1 MSAVSSQGHELK
13 ALTHARI
20 LAIALPIMLSN
31 ASVPLVGLSDTFV
44 MGRLGGQGLIGGV
57 GFAVT
62 VLTMVF
68 WFFNFFRH
76 STTAYMAQALGRGD
90 QDEQSLIV
98 WRNGLAASR
107 YRYSA
112 ARSSM
117 ADRRGWILVDA
128 LANGAGEPNRPR
140 LL

>member
-1 MSAVSSQGHELK
+1 
-13 ALTHARI
+13 
-20 LAIALPIMLSN
+20 
-31 ASVPLVGLSDTFV
+31 

-90 QDEQSLIV
+90 QDEQSHH
-98 WRNGLAASR
+98 RLAQWISGGCYRRSASR
-107 YRYSA
+107 P
-112 ARSSM
+112 SM
-117 ADRRGWILVDA
+117 ADRRVWVLVVCS
-128 LANGAGEPNRPR
+128 ANGVGEPNRPR